1 VFVARERRD
10 HFSLARPR
18 RVLLELLE
26 RAVARGET
34 PRERDLGLVPGTLI
48 GLNLLRIVLGETID
62 RECVRRALTT

>member
-10 HFSLARPR
+10 HFSPVRPR

-34 PRERDLGLVPGTLI
+34 PRDLGLVPGTLI